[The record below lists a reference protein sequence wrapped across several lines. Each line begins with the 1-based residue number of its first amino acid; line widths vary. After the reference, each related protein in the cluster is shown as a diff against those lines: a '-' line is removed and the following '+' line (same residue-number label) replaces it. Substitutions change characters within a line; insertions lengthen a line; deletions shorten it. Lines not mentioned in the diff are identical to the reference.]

1 MIIIIMIMIMV
12 EVTWQFYLW
21 IRWVDESE
29 NWKKNIEQEKI
40 SICLQCQS
48 FYAAN
53 GCNEEYS

>member
-1 MIIIIMIMIMV
+1 MIMV

-21 IRWVDESE
+21 IRWVEWE
-29 NWKKNIEQEKI
+29 LKKNIEQEKI